1 MRFPKQALIL
11 FIVFCLGF
19 KGGDIVEL
27 EGYFNARYSANFL
40 KSTKNVKFVMPP
52 GTRARI
58 EETKKFNSG
67 NYGLK
72 VELTS
77 GPHKGESVWV
87 YYNTANPSMKLY
99 PGEEEMKQNA
109 STETVEVAT
118 QVKTTKE
125 TPALRVPASETA
137 EKVIE
142 NVSQANRVVQEQ
154 GKASGPC
161 SDCEVAQL
169 TSRGESVTPVG
180 APEGLVNWT
189 AKPTQDSPVINPPTR
204 TVNPYGLRSVRC
216 SSKQGGYDV
225 CSYGDDPT
233 PGKFKFYNRGPNK
246 IVSSGESRMRE
257 WSFDFEAGAR
267 QSLGFS
273 ISDMP
278 NSTISQ
284 TQESY
289 IVLLPRKTLP
299 HIRVEGNKQIVT
311 LPTGETVTFNTQ
323 TKEVIGGVLS
333 ETGAL
338 TSGGKALNP
347 AKISYSGNGVMV
359 RVDRVGEE
367 PRLQRNGTATI
378 SKQGRSCKVPVV
390 DLWPDQSSSSSAR
403 FKYFSDS
410 DFDAY
415 IKRKCGFGL

>member
-1 MRFPKQALIL
+1 MRAKHIFLIFL
-11 FIVFCLGF
+11 AVVCLGF
-19 KGGDIVEL
+19 KGNEIVEL

-52 GTRARI
+52 GTRGRI

-87 YYNTANPSMKLY
+87 YYNSAKPTMKLY
-99 PGEEEMKQNA
+99 PAEEEVQAEA
-109 STETVEVAT
+109 STERVELAT
-118 QVKTTKE
+118 QVKTTQE
-125 TPALRVPASETA
+125 TPALRVPASEVA
-137 EKVIE
+137 ERVAE
-142 NVSQANRVVQEQ
+142 NLSQANRTVRDHGKVGGPCADCEISSLYSRDVVTPLNAPENLLSWSA
-154 GKASGPC
+154 KAS
-161 SDCEVAQL
+161 
-169 TSRGESVTPVG
+169 
-180 APEGLVNWT
+180 
-189 AKPTQDSPVINPPTR
+189 QDSPVMEPPTR
-204 TVNPYGLRSVRC
+204 TVNPYGLRPVRC
-216 SSKQGGYDV
+216 ASKTGGYDV

-233 PGKFKFYNRGPNK
+233 PGKFKFFNRGPNK

-257 WSFDFEAGAR
+257 WSFEFEAGAR

-278 NSTISQ
+278 NATISQ

-289 IVLLPRKTLP
+289 FILLPRKTLP

-311 LPTGETVTFNTQ
+311 LPTGETVTFNAQ

-333 ETGAL
+333 ENGAI

-347 AKISYSGNGVMV
+347 ANVSYNGNGVMV

-367 PRLQRNGTATI
+367 PRLQRGGTATI
-378 SKQGRSCKVPVV
+378 SKQGRSCKVPTAE
-390 DLWPDQSSSSSAR
+390 LWPDQSKSSAAR

-415 IKRKCGFGL
+415 IKRRCGFGL